1 MRILRSA
8 AHMESEI
15 LIHGCDKDS
24 GENKADDTQKKEK
37 GECYSTDEDL
47 VRAQKLYVEEKYIEA
62 EKIFSAIIHQNPQSD
77 AALSGRAGCFLKM
90 GRDRLDQASRDIDS
104 CLSING
110 MSSDGY
116 CKKGLLFLQ
125 EKKIWEAKAMFK
137 KAIELCNENK
147 EAAMGYRKCLI
158 MLDQDL
164 DQARA
169 RSSAQPAVQ
178 RCLRDQKMQDTLK
191 LMQEDPRAARRVLRE
206 SVVARE
212 GLHTLIQSGAIMF
225 R

>member
-1 MRILRSA
+1 
-8 AHMESEI
+8 MESDI
-15 LIHGCDKDS
+15 PIHDCDKDLE
-24 GENKADDTQKKEK
+24 ENIAYDARKKEQ
-37 GECYSTDEDL
+37 GESYSTDEDL
-47 VRAQKLYVEEKYIEA
+47 LRAQRLYVEEKHTEA
-62 EKIFSAIIHQNPQSD
+62 VKIFSAIIHQNPQSD
-77 AALSGRAGCFLKM
+77 AALSGRAGCYLNM
-90 GRDRLDQASRDIDS
+90 GRDKLDQASRDIDS

-125 EKKIWEAKAMFK
+125 ERKIWEAKTMFR
-137 KAIELCNENK
+137 KAIELCNENM
-147 EAAMGYRKCLI
+147 EAAVGYRKCLI

-178 RCLRDQKMQDTLK
+178 RCLRDQKMQDTLR

-212 GLHTLIQSGAIMF
+212 GLHTLVQSGAIMF